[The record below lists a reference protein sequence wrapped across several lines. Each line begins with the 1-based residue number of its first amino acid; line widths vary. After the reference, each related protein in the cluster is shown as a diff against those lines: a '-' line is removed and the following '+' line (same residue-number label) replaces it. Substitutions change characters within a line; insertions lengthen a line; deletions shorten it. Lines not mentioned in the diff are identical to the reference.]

1 MDCLV
6 SKIIAGEEVFAV
18 ARRVYFA
25 FDYQDVFKVNQ
36 VRRAGEFVGVARAGF
51 MDASQW
57 EQLRK
62 KDPSAIKRAIDT
74 SLINT
79 SVTVVVVGAR
89 TASREWVRYELDAS
103 IARGNGLL
111 GVYLPG
117 ESYHPKPSALD
128 RVGAP
133 LFNFDANRFSTWVEA
148 AALRAGRS

>member
-1 MDCLV
+1 M
-6 SKIIAGEEVFAV
+6 
-18 ARRVYFA
+18 ARHVYFA

-36 VRRAGEFVGVARAGF
+36 VRRAGQFVGIARAGF
-51 MDASQW
+51 LDASQW
-57 EQLRK
+57 EKLKLLNR
-62 KDPSAIKRAIDT
+62 AVIKRTIDA

-117 ESYHPKPSALD
+117 ESGHPKPSALE

-133 LFNFDANRFSTWVEA
+133 LFSFDLQRFATWVEA
-148 AALRAGRS
+148 AALRAGRL